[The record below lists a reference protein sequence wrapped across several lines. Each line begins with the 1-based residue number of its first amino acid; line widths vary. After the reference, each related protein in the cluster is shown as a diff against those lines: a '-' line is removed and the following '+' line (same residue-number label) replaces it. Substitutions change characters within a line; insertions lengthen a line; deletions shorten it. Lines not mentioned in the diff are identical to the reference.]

1 MDIRL
6 FQFDWSY
13 ITQIAFTHKKSLV
26 VANVVAILA
35 ACASVPLPLL
45 MPLLVD
51 EVLLEQPGKMVQFL
65 NSLFPL
71 DWHGPV
77 LYIVAILMCTIVLRA
92 MALVLNV
99 WQSRQFTLISKDV
112 IYKMR
117 SLLLARLGKV
127 AMVEYETLGSGA
139 ISSHFVTDLDTVDRF
154 VGTSVSRLLVASL
167 SIVGTAV
174 ILFWMH
180 WQLALFI
187 MFLNPV
193 VIYFT
198 TVIGKRVKELKKR
211 ENKAYEVFQ
220 GALTETLD
228 AIQQVRSANREEY
241 YLGQLTRLARGV
253 RDQSSAFEWRS
264 EAAGRFSFL
273 VFLIGFDIFRAITML
288 MVVFSNLS
296 IGEMMAVFGY
306 LWFMMGPVQE
316 VLNMQYAFYGAK
328 AALVRLN
335 RLIDLKQEPHYP
347 MLEDPFAGR
356 KSVSVTLDNIH
367 FRYNADNEVLKGI
380 SLHVEAGQK
389 VALVGVSGG
398 GKSTLVQVLLGLYSA
413 QEAKRMMAFQRGRI

>member
-1 MDIRL
+1 M

-187 MFLNPV
+187 MFLNPI

-228 AIQQVRSANREEY
+228 AIQQVRSANREGII
-241 YLGQLTRLARGV
+241 LVSLRG
-253 RDQSSAFEWRS
+253 WR
-264 EAAGRFSFL
+264 
-273 VFLIGFDIFRAITML
+273 
-288 MVVFSNLS
+288 VV
-296 IGEMMAVFGY
+296 
-306 LWFMMGPVQE
+306 
-316 VLNMQYAFYGAK
+316 
-328 AALVRLN
+328 
-335 RLIDLKQEPHYP
+335 
-347 MLEDPFAGR
+347 
-356 KSVSVTLDNIH
+356 
-367 FRYNADNEVLKGI
+367 
-380 SLHVEAGQK
+380 
-389 VALVGVSGG
+389 
-398 GKSTLVQVLLGLYSA
+398 
-413 QEAKRMMAFQRGRI
+413 